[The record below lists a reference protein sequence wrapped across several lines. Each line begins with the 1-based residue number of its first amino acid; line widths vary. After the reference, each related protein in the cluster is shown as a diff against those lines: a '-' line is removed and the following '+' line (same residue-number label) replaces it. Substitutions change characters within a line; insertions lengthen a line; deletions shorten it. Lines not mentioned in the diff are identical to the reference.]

1 MRHPY
6 LWFGSA
12 LLIGAVALLAVI
24 PNSASADSLRFS
36 GTGAQA
42 DFYSFDEDD
51 GSLTYAYA
59 FVNKG
64 KTTFHDPPGG
74 PPETFSDTSVEIYIS
89 QLLRGDDPYDPTDDM
104 IRDIYGFTTDADF
117 QVDRFLTAATL
128 NATVDAVACE
138 YPVDQPLPAPE
149 PVRSPAAQNG
159 EPPEPEPC
167 TETTLEVNL
176 TWAGFGNI
184 SRIGANEHFHGP
196 GFIVSSHFKGTHR
209 EAEVSGSI
217 TDGSSDFTGGET
229 AFGVIFKAR
238 QGEVTID

>member
-1 MRHPY
+1 MTRLS
-6 LWFGSA
+6 LWLGSA
-12 LLIGAVALLAVI
+12 LIIGAVALLALI
-24 PNSASADSLRFS
+24 PSSTSADSLRFS
-36 GTGAQA
+36 GRGAQA

-51 GSLTYAYA
+51 GSLTYAYV

-74 PPETFSDTSVEIYIS
+74 RPETFSDTSVEIYIS
-89 QLLRGDDPYDPTDDM
+89 QFLPGHPEDPTDD
-104 IRDIYGFTTDADF
+104 IFRDIFGFTTDADF

-138 YPVDQPLPAPE
+138 YPVDQPLPALE
-149 PVRSPAAQNG
+149 RVRSPAAQNG
-159 EPPEPEPC
+159 EPEPC
-167 TETTLEVNL
+167 TDTTLDVNL

-184 SRIGANEHFHGP
+184 SRIGAHEHFHGP

-217 TDGSSDFTGGET
+217 TDGSIDFTGGET
-229 AFGVIFKAR
+229 AFGIIFEAR